1 MTWMLVVLGL
11 MVPRCEYV
19 AVTFDG
25 NEYVIGS
32 GDTCAAAADGW
43 VVPDNWRTIERRQ
56 RYVWR

>member
-19 AVTFDG
+19 AVTYDG
-25 NEYVIGS
+25 NEYVIGA
-32 GDTCAAAADGW
+32 GDTCVAAANGW
-43 VVPDNWRTIERRQ
+43 VVPDNWQRIEQRR